1 MKTINASA
9 RTRIVLDRSS
19 SCSAGYRTFLKR
31 LSRRQDRRL
40 GDAALRAE
48 DCFAAYRALQQDAA
62 AMKRPTLK
70 IVSSTAAANHN
81 QPRHHGDGTGPGRRV
96 IAINGTVCASVDI
109 AAMRLAA

>member
-1 MKTINASA
+1 
-9 RTRIVLDRSS
+9 
-19 SCSAGYRTFLKR
+19 
-31 LSRRQDRRL
+31 
-40 GDAALRAE
+40 
-48 DCFAAYRALQQDAA
+48 
-62 AMKRPTLK
+62 MKRPTLK